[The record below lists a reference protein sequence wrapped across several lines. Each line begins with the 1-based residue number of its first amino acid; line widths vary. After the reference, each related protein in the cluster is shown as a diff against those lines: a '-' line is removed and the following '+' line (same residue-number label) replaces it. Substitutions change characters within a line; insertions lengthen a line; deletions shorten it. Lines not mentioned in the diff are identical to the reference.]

1 MWEGRMKYLETIK
14 NVLEN
19 KLGDELLVSVDKIE
33 KNDNLFNLGLDSLN
47 VIKLIIGVEEELNV
61 KFYDKD
67 IDSENWKSVENI
79 NKLIEERKV

>member
-1 MWEGRMKYLETIK
+1 MNYLETIK

-19 KLGDELLVSVDKIE
+19 KLGDELFVSVDKIG

-47 VIKLIIGVEEELNV
+47 VIKLIIGIEEELNI
-61 KFYDKD
+61 KFQDKD
-67 IDSENWKSVENI
+67 IDSKNWKSIENI

>member
-1 MWEGRMKYLETIK
+1 MNYLETIK

>member
-1 MWEGRMKYLETIK
+1 MNYLETIK

-47 VIKLIIGVEEELNV
+47 VIKLIIGIEEELNI
-61 KFYDKD
+61 KFQDKD
-67 IDSENWKSVENI
+67 IDSKNWKSIENI

>member
-1 MWEGRMKYLETIK
+1 MNYLETIK

-47 VIKLIIGVEEELNV
+47 VIKLIIGIEEELNI
-61 KFYDKD
+61 KFQDKD
-67 IDSENWKSVENI
+67 IDSKNWKSIENI
-79 NKLIEERKV
+79 NKLIEERKI

>member
-1 MWEGRMKYLETIK
+1 MNYLETIK

-47 VIKLIIGVEEELNV
+47 VIKLIIGIEEKLNI
-61 KFYDKD
+61 KFQEKN
-67 IDSENWKSVENI
+67 INRNNCKSIENI

>member
-1 MWEGRMKYLETIK
+1 MNYLETIK

-47 VIKLIIGVEEELNV
+47 VIKLIIGIEEELNI
-61 KFYDKD
+61 KFHDKD
-67 IDSENWKSVENI
+67 IDSKNWKSIENI

>member
-1 MWEGRMKYLETIK
+1 MKYLEKIK

-61 KFYDKD
+61 KFYVKD

>member
-1 MWEGRMKYLETIK
+1 MNYLETIK

-47 VIKLIIGVEEELNV
+47 VIKLIIGIEEELNI
-61 KFYDKD
+61 KFHDKD
-67 IDSENWKSVENI
+67 IDSKNWKSIENI
-79 NKLIEERKV
+79 NKLIEERKI

>member
-1 MWEGRMKYLETIK
+1 MNYLETIK

-47 VIKLIIGVEEELNV
+47 VIKLIIGIEEELNI
-61 KFYDKD
+61 KFQDED
-67 IDSENWKSVENI
+67 IDSKNWKSIENI

>member
-1 MWEGRMKYLETIK
+1 MNYLETIK

-19 KLGDELLVSVDKIE
+19 KLGDELLVSVDKIG

-47 VIKLIIGVEEELNV
+47 VIKLIIGIEEELNI
-61 KFYDKD
+61 KFQDKD
-67 IDSENWKSVENI
+67 IDSKNWKSIENI

>member
-1 MWEGRMKYLETIK
+1 MKYLETIK

>member
-1 MWEGRMKYLETIK
+1 MKYFETIK

-19 KLGDELLVSVDKIE
+19 ELGDELLVSVDKIE

-47 VIKLIIGVEEELNV
+47 VIKLIIGIEEELNI
-61 KFYDKD
+61 KFQDKD
-67 IDSENWKSVENI
+67 IDSKNWKSIENI

>member
-1 MWEGRMKYLETIK
+1 MNYLETIK

-47 VIKLIIGVEEELNV
+47 VIKLIIGIEEELNI
-61 KFYDKD
+61 KFQDKD
-67 IDSENWKSVENI
+67 IDSKNWKSIEKI